1 MNKQIH
7 DMVASMYKDEAG
19 RPINLTPSQT
29 DIFEFISTRG
39 ASRGGIEYPV
49 RRSRGQSKTFTR
61 FGKSMTAGLAVLTR
75 AATFPETWAI
85 VSGNT
90 DQAKQIMGHINAHI
104 FDNEFTAGRFR
115 MERGDSAEAI
125 RRNRNKNHISFD
137 IDGKIGQVYLT
148 TAKGAIGKGAPN
160 VLEDEASLIPD
171 DEHSLV
177 MRMLGDKPDDNF
189 LFKIGNPFL
198 RNHFLESDLDPNYEK
213 LTIDC
218 YQGLKEGR
226 ITQSV
231 IDENSPYKYFPILF
245 ECKFPNAQD
254 VDEKGWSYL
263 FTEEDIKRAT
273 ARTEEEYGALRLGV
287 DVARG
292 GRDYNVWVLRG
303 DNYAKVLKKSHE
315 NDLMAVAGE
324 TKAFIESMRI
334 NPSLVFIDDTGVGGG
349 VVDRL
354 KEQGFPIVP
363 VTLGGK
369 AYSDE
374 EELKQK
380 EKDEARRAK
389 GLTPEY
395 RETFLNRRARLY
407 AGKDGLE
414 PWLRRTGKLYP
425 DKDWTE
431 LTKIRSKKDS
441 TGKTKIEPK
450 DDLRARGEHSP
461 DVADALMLTFM
472 TTDII
477 EPTEGEFHGVDPSVI
492 LGQGK
497 KHGYLG

>member
-1 MNKQIH
+1 
-7 DMVASMYKDEAG
+7 
-19 RPINLTPSQT
+19 
-29 DIFEFISTRG
+29 
-39 ASRGGIEYPV
+39 
-49 RRSRGQSKTFTR
+49 
-61 FGKSMTAGLAVLTR
+61 MTAGLAVLTR
-75 AATFPETWAI
+75 AATFPEKWAI

-90 DQAKQIMGHINAHI
+90 TQAKQIMGHINAHI

-115 MERGDSAEAI
+115 MEHGDSAESI

-137 IDGKIGQVYLT
+137 IDGRIGEIFLT
-148 TAKGAIGKGAPN
+148 TAKGAIGQGAPN

-177 MRMLGDKPDDNF
+177 TRMLGDHPDDNF

-198 RNHFLESDLDPNYEK
+198 RNHFLKSDLDPAYEQ

-226 ITQSV
+226 ITQEV
-231 IDENSPYKYFPILF
+231 IDENSPYKFFPILF

-254 VDEKGWSYL
+254 IDEKGWSYL
-263 FTEEDIKRAT
+263 FTEDDIKRAQE
-273 ARTEEEYGALRLGV
+273 RNEEDYGNIRLGV

-292 GRDYNVWVLRG
+292 GRDYNVIVARG
-303 DNYAKVLKKSHE
+303 DNWAKVLEKNHN
-315 NDLMAVAGE
+315 NDLMSVAG
-324 TKAFIESMRI
+324 TVKDYIEKMRV
-334 NPSLVFIDDTGVGGG
+334 NPSNVFIDDTGVGGG

-354 KEQGFPIVP
+354 KEQGFPIIP

-374 EELKQK
+374 EERKMKERDEKRK
-380 EKDEARRAK
+380 EK
-389 GLTPEY
+389 GLSPEF
-395 RETFLNRRARLY
+395 RETFLNKRARLY

-425 DKDWTE
+425 HKDWSE
-431 LTKIRSKKDS
+431 LTVVRSKKDS

-472 TTDII
+472 TTDIFVA
-477 EPTEGEFHGVDPSVI
+477 EEGEFHPVDPSVI

-497 KHGYLG
+497 KHGYL